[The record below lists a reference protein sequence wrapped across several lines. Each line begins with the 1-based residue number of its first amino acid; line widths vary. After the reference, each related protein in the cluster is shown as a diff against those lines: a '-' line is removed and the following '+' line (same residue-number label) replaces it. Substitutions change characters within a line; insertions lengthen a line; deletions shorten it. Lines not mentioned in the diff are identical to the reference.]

1 MTEFNF
7 PSWLVHSP
15 TYYLVVI
22 DFNGKY
28 SYTNPYFNHKFRHIA
43 TDFIGVDLKNTIN
56 LEDYDACEQAV
67 KKCIENDDVVE
78 RVYVRKPT
86 ENSSFFWTSWDFSLH
101 RDSNGN
107 PIGILCV
114 GHDIT
119 DLQLLSEHSK
129 KSEKKI
135 LNQIAI
141 MENIAWHQSHI
152 VRKPLA
158 NIMGLINIILEEDD
172 VKNQEI
178 LFKLLKESSEELDE
192 VVKSIALKIDYNRI
206 QK

>member
-1 MTEFNF
+1 MQNFNF
-7 PSWLVHSP
+7 PSWLIHSP

-28 SYTNPYFNHKFRHIA
+28 SYANPYFRYKFSHISK
-43 TDFIGVDLKNTIN
+43 DFVGVELKLTIN
-56 LEDYDACEQAV
+56 MEDFPACEEAV
-67 KKCIENDDVVE
+67 KKCLENEDVIE
-78 RVYVRKPT
+78 RVYVRKPGYDNT
-86 ENSSFFWTSWDFSLH
+86 YFWTSWDFSLYK
-101 RDSNGN
+101 NEN
-107 PIGILCV
+107 QEPIGILCI

-119 DLQLLSEHSK
+119 DFKLISEQSK

-135 LNQIAI
+135 LSQIAI

-158 NIMGLINIILEEDD
+158 NILGLINIILDENDLEN
-172 VKNQEI
+172 KET

-192 VVKSIALKIDYNRI
+192 VVKSIGDKIHEG
-206 QK
+206 KS